1 MGITG
6 KSTRK
11 NPARKVWV
19 LVIICL
25 YSKACTMV
33 LMRDYSAEAFKMS
46 MTSHFFRYGRPC
58 VLTADNGSQI
68 RASAADGTQVQSGQT
83 LRALS
88 GATSC
93 DLALEKSEPG
103 IYDWASGARGFFKD
117 TLIFLAPTEAQH
129 RSGSI
134 EAHVKLMKNM
144 LRSSMR
150 CIKKQSLHP
159 FSSIFQLDLILS
171 KITGLLNSRP
181 IFSSDSGLYT
191 IADILQPR
199 MSTAKNYDIFEDDI
213 VKIFQIFV
221 EELISGNLSKPGKTS
236 FTDDP
241 TIKIGSVVMILFPS
255 RNLWKYGRVEK
266 QISMYRYQIQLKL
279 GRTFQGHQVVDR
291 CNIIVLFNPPQ
302 TKKQQNEEMNNST

>member
-1 MGITG
+1 
-6 KSTRK
+6 
-11 NPARKVWV
+11 
-19 LVIICL
+19 
-25 YSKACTMV
+25 
-33 LMRDYSAEAFKMS
+33 MS
-46 MTSHFFRYGRPC
+46 QHMFRYGRPC

-83 LRALS
+83 MRALS

-93 DLALEKSEPG
+93 DLALEQSEPG

-129 RSGSI
+129 RSGCI
-134 EAHVKLMKNM
+134 ESHVKLMKNM

-150 CIKKQSLHP
+150 RIRKQSLHP

-199 MSTAKNYDIFEDDI
+199 MSTATSYDILEDDI
-213 VKIFQIFV
+213 VTKDAVFKQVFQVFK

-266 QISMYRYQIQLKL
+266 MISMYRYQVQLKL
-279 GRTFQGHQVVDR
+279 GRTYQGHQVVDR
-291 CNIIVLFNPPQ
+291 CNIIVLFTPPP
-302 TKKQQNEEMNNST
+302 TKKSQNEEMNNST